1 MTLLVV
7 DDDPIILRLME
18 GVLAS
23 LGYSDVHFAL
33 NADEAMQ
40 LIERKDLS
48 FSTIYLDILM
58 PGMDGIELCRHIR
71 EIPQYRRVPITM
83 LTSVTEKAS
92 IDASFIAGATD
103 YINKPID
110 VIELGARLRVSQMLY
125 NEQKLA
131 DETRNLAEVLRTELD
146 ASAASRVPAFDLA
159 DPITIYDVPRVINAL
174 AMENYL
180 HRLSRGRRF
189 MLGAIGFQ
197 IRKVESL
204 YARSTPAEFQSIL
217 TDVAEAIF
225 ENLRSHDAMISY
237 YGNGSF
243 VAIVPRVSRISQED
257 LEIALS
263 ATLADFGLTVEGG
276 LPMNLGL
283 SVGELV
289 QSSMFETDPKKL
301 VARAIDRASSTQTS
315 RYGVDLL
322 HSSFG

>member
-40 LIERKDLS
+40 LVNRKDLS

-58 PGMDGIELCRHIR
+58 PGMNGIELCRQIR
-71 EIPQYRRVPITM
+71 TISRYRRVPITM

-92 IDASFIAGATD
+92 IDASFVAGATD

-110 VIELGARLRVSQMLY
+110 VVELGARLRVSQMLY
-125 NEQKLA
+125 TEQKLA
-131 DETRNLAEVLRTELD
+131 EETRNLANVLRSELD
-146 ASAASRVPAFDLA
+146 ASASSGVPAFDLS
-159 DPITIYDVPRVINAL
+159 DPITIYEVPRVINAL

-197 IRKVESL
+197 IRKVETL
-204 YARSTPAEFQSIL
+204 YARSTPSGFQEIL

-225 ENLRSHDAMISY
+225 ENLRAHDAMISY

-243 VAIVPRVSRISQED
+243 VAIVPRVSRIARED

-263 ATLADFGLTVEGG
+263 ATLAEFGLTVEGG
-276 LPMNLGL
+276 LPMNVVL
-283 SVGELV
+283 SVGDLV

-301 VARAIDRASSTQTS
+301 VARAIDRACAAHPA
-315 RYGVDLL
+315 RYGADLMN
-322 HSSFG
+322 SSFG